1 MERRVSK
8 RELYNYFKKYS
19 VELTDMDKQVI
30 NMLFKRLSEER
41 QARIQGYIDGVY
53 HQREKAGRNAAKDLQ
68 LLQYQFMK
76 YQETKMSSNE
86 ILYRYFSTV
95 KKELTLEDKEVI
107 DALISTLSKDN
118 QQKIIQYIRY
128 KHHQLYPVDE
138 KTYKVAS
145 LLKNKFKKYVET
157 SKFPEE
163 YKKMVLYQ
171 YFASI
176 KENFSEEDKEILNTL
191 LKKISLER
199 RNRIVDY
206 LKGKISHNS
215 DMNKVVA
222 KDLQLLQRK
231 FEQYPRNRSNI
242 KVEGNY
248 LKKVQ
253 VLLEAMKVI
262 EESFYQLGFSEEEY
276 RKYKLEKEQKIR
288 ERGIIS
294 FEDVMSTFI
303 TESYYC
309 IKAYQER
316 KTL

>member
-68 LLQYQFMK
+68 LLQYQF
-76 YQETKMSSNE
+76 
-86 ILYRYFSTV
+86 I

-206 LKGKISHNS
+206 LKGKISHTS

-303 TESYYC
+303 TDSYYC